1 MKQVYQ
7 RLSKYRSHNDDDKGG
22 SAISRIMMA
31 TAQMNS
37 QTTVNS
43 PSPTTI
49 LKTVNNSGNFM
60 CRPPAP
66 SKNGPQNSVLTYHEA
81 TATSR
86 IHQQIESQQMHNLE
100 NLDETITVNMYSSNN
115 LGEQQFVAYR
125 IMDDYEQQEA
135 NKLTSSY
142 ETNKEEDTLNIGMSN
157 CFSHENNESL

>member
-7 RLSKYRSHNDDDKGG
+7 RLSKYRSQNEDDKGG

-37 QTTVNS
+37 TVNSS

-49 LKTVNNSGNFM
+49 LKSVNNSGSFM
-60 CRPPAP
+60 CRPPAAP

-115 LGEQQFVAYR
+115 IAEQQFVGYR
-125 IMDDYEQQEA
+125 IMDDYEQEA
-135 NKLTSSY
+135 NKFTSSY

-157 CFSHENNESL
+157 CFSHENSESM

>member
-7 RLSKYRSHNDDDKGG
+7 RLSKYRSQNEDDKGG

-49 LKTVNNSGNFM
+49 LKTVNNSGSFM
-60 CRPPAP
+60 CAPAP
-66 SKNGPQNSVLTYHEA
+66 SKNGLQNSVLTYHEA

-100 NLDETITVNMYSSNN
+100 NLDETITVNMYSSNDMAQ
-115 LGEQQFVAYR
+115 QQFVGYR
-125 IMDDYEQQEA
+125 IMDDYEQEEA

-142 ETNKEEDTLNIGMSN
+142 ETNKEEDTWNIGMSN
-157 CFSHENNESL
+157 SFSHENNESL